1 MSTFPLGLR
10 LEGRRVVVVGGGH
23 VATRRAFALLEAGA
37 DVHVVSPAV
46 SDSLASA
53 IGRGSITWHE
63 RPYRTGDL
71 DGAWLVQTATDVP
84 PVDDLVA
91 HDAEAGQIF
100 CLKGGDPERATA
112 WTPAVARVDDV
123 TIAVS
128 GGGDAGRASALR
140 DAVAT
145 ALQTGDLPLR
155 HRTHA
160 RGLVALVGGGPGDP
174 GLLTARGRRL
184 LAEADVVVF
193 DRLAPQSVL
202 AELAPDV
209 EVIDVGKQ
217 PDHHPIPQEQI
228 NALLVERAQQGKVVV
243 RLKGGDPYVF
253 GRGGEEL
260 LACREAGVEVE
271 VVPGVTSAIAVAAN
285 AGIPVTHRG
294 VARGFSV
301 ITGHEELGELPRR
314 GDHTL
319 VMLMGVKRL
328 RSTAEELIAA
338 GHDPHT
344 PAAVIERGF
353 APDQRTT
360 IATLGT
366 IADAAAHAKAPAI
379 TVIGDVVSLAAAT
392 TGSAAAPPTS

>member
-1 MSTFPLGLR
+1 MTAFPLGLK

-23 VATRRAFALLEAGA
+23 VATRRAFSLLEAGA
-37 DVHVVSPAV
+37 DVHVVAPAV

-53 IGRGSITWHE
+53 IGRGTITWHE
-63 RPYRTGDL
+63 RGYEPGDL
-71 DGAWLVQTATDVP
+71 DGAWLVQTATDTP
-84 PVDDLVA
+84 DVDDRVA
-91 HDAEAGQIF
+91 ADAEANRIF
-100 CLKGGDPERATA
+100 CLKGGDPANATA

-140 DAVAT
+140 DAVAA
-145 ALQTGDLPLR
+145 ALQSGSLPLR

-174 GLLTARGRRL
+174 GLITARGRQL
-184 LAEADVVVF
+184 LAEADVVVL

-228 NALLVERAQQGKVVV
+228 NQLLIDRARQDKVVV

-260 LACREAGVEVE
+260 IACREAGLPVE
-271 VVPGVTSAIAVAAN
+271 VVPGVTSAIAVAAA

-301 ITGHEELGELPRR
+301 VTAHEELGSLPHR

-319 VMLMGVKRL
+319 VLLMGVKRL
-328 RSTAEELIAA
+328 AQTADELIAA

-344 PAAVIERGF
+344 PTAIIECGF

-360 IATLGT
+360 IATLAT
-366 IADAAAHAKAPAI
+366 IAVAARDARSPAI
-379 TVIGDVVSLAAAT
+379 TVIGDVVNLAAT
-392 TGSAAAPPTS
+392 TNDSAGGAPTT